1 MKPKWGWLGVFVA
14 VSLAFAAGFYW
25 RAEWPWSGSDSEV
38 ARFLKAA
45 QAAQNGQAGS
55 ASMLPPSLLQAASAS
70 GADNF
75 AIATG
80 PVDDDVEGLFVLDFM
95 TGELQCVVLNYRTG
109 RFGGLF
115 RANVMQDLGSD
126 AAKKPKFVMVAGQIN
141 FPRGA
146 AAARPGNSVVYVLDT
161 ASGAFGAYGLPWR
174 RELAATGRGQMA
186 PMILL
191 DVGRARTAALR
202 E

>member
-25 RAEWPWSGSDSEV
+25 RSVSGTTSPDAEV

-45 QAAQNGQAGS
+45 QSAQGG
-55 ASMLPPSLLQAASAS
+55 LPPSLLQAASAS
-70 GADNF
+70 QADNF

-80 PVDDDVEGLFVLDFM
+80 PIDEDVEGLFVLDFV

-115 RANVMQDLGSD
+115 RANVMQDLASD
-126 AAKKPKFVMVAGQIN
+126 AAKKPKYVMVAGQIN

-161 ASGAFGAYGLPWR
+161 SSGAFGAYGLPWR